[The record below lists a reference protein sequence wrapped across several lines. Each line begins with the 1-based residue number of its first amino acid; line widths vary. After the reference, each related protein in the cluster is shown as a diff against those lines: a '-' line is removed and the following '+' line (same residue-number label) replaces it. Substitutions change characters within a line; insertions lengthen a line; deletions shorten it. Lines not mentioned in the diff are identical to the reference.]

1 MRHWS
6 IVRAASVAI
15 TGITLLAVD
24 CLPAIGGVL
33 STKLRFTA
41 GEVGAFGTAGYVGI
55 ALGSLIAIPLMKRLR
70 PRGTAIL
77 GLSLFAVA
85 NLLSLVL
92 VEPGSIIELGA
103 VSGTGAGC
111 AGGVCY
117 YIFGLRDQERN
128 AAAALLAQSAFAL
141 LAIPVIPLT
150 VRVFGWQ
157 SIFAGLAGLSLPC
170 LLLTRFFPSDYG
182 SVDQEGR
189 EGTTA
194 SKIGL
199 WLGLTSVALYTFG
212 MLTTWAY
219 LEQIGVASGLD
230 ERSIGRSLSICAAF
244 GFLSSLTV
252 LVLGARVSQTRY
264 VVACVFLYVIG
275 VTYSASSTPWV
286 YAAAISAFYFSI
298 PIFLSAQFAEITRR
312 AGTASIGISYQLT
325 ASLGALGPALAGAL
339 LARWGYGVVRWG
351 SIGTMLLATALL
363 WIGFGT
369 PSSRRFVRARD

>member
-1 MRHWS
+1 MRHWA
-6 IVRAASVAI
+6 IVRASSVAI
-15 TGITLLAVD
+15 IGITMLVID

-33 STKLRFTA
+33 SSELRFTA
-41 GEVGAFGTAGYVGI
+41 GEVGAFGTAGYVGV
-55 ALGSLIAIPLMKRLR
+55 AFGSLIAIPLMKRLR
-70 PRGTAIL
+70 PRGTAML

-92 VEPGSIIELGA
+92 VEPRSIIELGA
-103 VSGTGAGC
+103 VSGMGAGC

-117 YIFGLRDQERN
+117 YVFGLRDQERN
-128 AAAALLAQSAFAL
+128 AAAALLSQSGFAL

-157 SIFAGLAGLSLPC
+157 SIFAGLVGLSLPC
-170 LLLTRFFPSDYG
+170 LFLTRFFPSDYG
-182 SVDQEGR
+182 RVDQEGR
-189 EGTTA
+189 EGAKA
-194 SKIGL
+194 SKVGL

-219 LEQIGVASGLD
+219 LEQIGAASGLD

-244 GFLSSLTV
+244 GFLSSLAV

-264 VVACVFLYVIG
+264 VVACVFLYAIG
-275 VTYSASSTPWV
+275 VTYSGSPTPWV
-286 YAAAISAFYFSI
+286 YAAAISAFYFSV

-312 AGTASIGISYQLT
+312 AGTASVGVSYQL
-325 ASLGALGPALAGAL
+325 AGSLGALGPALAGAL
-339 LARWGYGVVRWG
+339 LAHWGYGVVRWG

>member
-1 MRHWS
+1 MRHWA

-24 CLPAIGGVL
+24 CLPAIGAVL
-33 STKLRFTA
+33 SSELRFTA
-41 GEVGAFGTAGYVGI
+41 GEVGAFGTAGYVGM

-85 NLLSLVL
+85 DLLSLVL
-92 VEPGSIIELGA
+92 VEPESIIELGA
-103 VSGTGAGC
+103 VSGMGAGC

-117 YIFGLRDQERN
+117 YIFGLKDQERN
-128 AAAALLAQSAFAL
+128 AAAALLAQSGFAL

-157 SIFAGLAGLSLPC
+157 SIFAGLVGLSLPC
-170 LLLTRFFPSDYG
+170 LFLTRFFPSHYG

-189 EGTTA
+189 EGA
-194 SKIGL
+194 KAGKVGL

-219 LEQIGVASGLD
+219 LEQIGAASGLD

-244 GFLSSLTV
+244 GFLSSIAV

-264 VVACVFLYVIG
+264 VVACVFLYAIG
-275 VTYSASSTPWV
+275 VTYSGSPTPWV
-286 YAAAISAFYFSI
+286 YAAAISAFYFSV

-312 AGTASIGISYQLT
+312 AGTASVGISYQL
-325 ASLGALGPALAGAL
+325 AGSLGSLGPALAGAL
-339 LARWGYGVVRWG
+339 LGRWGYGVIRWG

-363 WIGFGT
+363 WIGLGT
-369 PSSRRFVRARD
+369 PSSRRFTGVRS